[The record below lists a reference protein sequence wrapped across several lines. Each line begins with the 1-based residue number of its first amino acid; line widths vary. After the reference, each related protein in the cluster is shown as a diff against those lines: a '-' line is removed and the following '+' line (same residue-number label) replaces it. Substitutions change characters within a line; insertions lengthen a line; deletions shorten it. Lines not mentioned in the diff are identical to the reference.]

1 MNKQDGK
8 HISKMG
14 HQKQEIRKKKK
25 KQSFES
31 LN

>member
-1 MNKQDGK
+1 MNKQNGK
-8 HISKMG
+8 GISKIG

-25 KQSFES
+25 KQSFER